1 MYVIYTDG
9 ESILNWGGAGE
20 GSERGRKE
28 EGKKERERK
37 KKGIKKEGKKEEGR
51 RGKSLGFAWND
62 WQWRCV

>member
-37 KKGIKKEGKKEEGR
+37 K
-51 RGKSLGFAWND
+51 A
-62 WQWRCV
+62 